1 MEKYLMSS
9 VDREKLSLTIKGV
22 GVAIIPVVIFL
33 GQSIGLGIAEAD
45 LTELFGSFA
54 TLVSAGMI
62 FAGLVRKVIVKLKK

>member
-1 MEKYLMSS
+1 MSS